1 MCQDICPW
9 NKSVPTN
16 HSYEVKPKEW
26 MTNLNQEALKW
37 NDEEW
42 ADKLKGTTLK
52 RIKPWMWR
60 RNIQAVIH
68 K

>member
-1 MCQDICPW
+1 
-9 NKSVPTN
+9 
-16 HSYEVKPKEW
+16 
-26 MTNLNQEALKW
+26 MTNLNQEALLW